1 MRFTYKK
8 LWKKLIDQN
17 LKKSDLQEMT
27 GLSSRSI
34 AKLGRDENVSMD
46 SLLKICMVLNCGL
59 SEIVDM
65 EEDVPQDKTSSSEPS
80 LFPLIEEIAPVS
92 SAGVD
97 VKFIDLFAG
106 IGGIRKGFEIAC
118 DKLGLKS
125 SCVFTSEIKP
135 HAVKVLKQNHP
146 DENIYGDITKVDA
159 TQLPDFDFLLA
170 GFPCQ
175 AFSAA
180 GKRLGFQDT
189 RGTLFFDVE
198 RILKE
203 KQPFGFVLENVE
215 GLVNHDREKA
225 SDPIGRTL
233 STILEHLD
241 ILGYKV
247 SWRVLN
253 AKMFGVPQERK
264 RIYIVGTK
272 KECPSLE
279 NFSHKIN
286 PLGTIIEKGLPT
298 ENSAFISQLLKHYP
312 IESLY
317 GKSIKDKRGG
327 ANNIHSWDFEYK
339 GPVSARQKEL
349 LSAILTSRRKK
360 IWAEQFG
367 IDWMDG
373 MPLTADQIRTFFD
386 AENLDEMLDDLV
398 EKGYLVLEHPKKKVS
413 ITQDGSDRVAFER
426 IPDNTKPMG
435 YNIVSGKLS
444 FDFTRILSPDEVTPT
459 LVAMDMATV
468 GVIDNGGLRHL
479 TLREGL
485 RLFGYP
491 DSYSLDDFSKTQK
504 GMDWGYDLLGNT
516 VCVPV
521 IESIADR
528 LVQAYAKEGK

>member
-59 SEIVDM
+59 SDIVDM
-65 EEDVPQDKTSSSEPS
+65 ENDATQEKTSLPDQF
-80 LFPLIEEIAPVS
+80 LFPIAEEIAPILP
-92 SAGVD
+92 AEVD
-97 VKFIDLFAG
+97 IRFIDLFAG

-125 SCVFTSEIKP
+125 CCVFTSEIKP
-135 HAVKVLKQNHP
+135 HAVKILKQNHP
-146 DENIYGDITKVDA
+146 KENIYGDITKINA
-159 TQLPDFDFLLA
+159 AQLPDFDFLLA

-241 ILGYKV
+241 MLGYKV

-272 KECPSLE
+272 KEYPNLE
-279 NFSHKIN
+279 NFSHIVN
-286 PLGTIIEKGLPT
+286 PLEIIIEKGLPT

-339 GPVSARQKEL
+339 GPVSTRQKEL

-360 IWAEQFG
+360 IWAEEFG

-373 MPLTADQIRTFFD
+373 MPLTLKQIQTFFED
-386 AENLDEMLDDLV
+386 ENLKEMLDDLV
-398 EKGYLVLEHPKKKVS
+398 DKGYLKLEYPKKKVGAQR
-413 ITQDGSDRVAFER
+413 IQD
-426 IPDNTKPMG
+426 PTLPLG
-435 YNIVSGKLS
+435 YNIVAGKMS
-444 FDFTRILSPDEVTPT
+444 FEVNKILDPTGVAPT
-459 LVAMDMATV
+459 LVAMDMQHLY
-468 GVIDNGGLRHL
+468 VIDGQGLRTL
-479 TLREGL
+479 SLREGL

-491 DSYSLDDFSKTQK
+491 DDFKFDIDVES
-504 GMDWGYDLLGNT
+504 GYDLLGNT
-516 VCVPV
+516 VVVPV
-521 IESIADR
+521 IANVAERVLDIY
-528 LVQAYAKEGK
+528 VKERER